1 MTAVLVVAWAAV
13 ALVLVVVGGLAIFT
27 GLAAR
32 KAAQLVPAAGRYAT
46 VDGVKLHYVD
56 EGSGLPIVMIHGL
69 ASQLQSFTYALAPK
83 LRDKNRLIM
92 LDRPGSGYSAVGRA
106 ATLKEQA
113 RLVAGL
119 MTQLGIE
126 RALVVGHSL
135 GGAVALALAVDHP
148 ARVAGLALLSPAT
161 QPQSVPPQA
170 LKPLAVRSDAMR
182 WLIGWTIAVPASM
195 ASRDTVLSAL
205 FGPDPAPVDFG
216 TRGGALLLAR
226 PSTYR
231 AACRDLVEAGAEFG
245 VYAARHGSIRVPVG
259 ILYGDGDQILD
270 PQLHG
275 EGMRR
280 SLPDVEL
287 EMLAGGGHMIPLV
300 RADEAAAFIGRMAAK
315 VELGAAP
322 KEHA

>member
-1 MTAVLVVAWAAV
+1 MTALIVVFWLLI
-13 ALVLVVVGGLAIFT
+13 ALVLAVVAGLAILT

-32 KAAQLVPAAGRYAT
+32 TAAALVPAAGRYAT

-56 EGSGLPIVMIHGL
+56 EGSGPPIVMIHGL

-83 LRDKNRLIM
+83 LRATHRLIM
-92 LDRPGSGYSAVGRA
+92 LDRPGSGYSALGRA

-119 MTQLGIE
+119 MSEVGIE
-126 RALVVGHSL
+126 RALIVGHSL
-135 GGAVALALAVDHP
+135 GGAVALALAVEHP

-182 WLIGWTIAVPASM
+182 WLIGWTIAVPASI
-195 ASRDTVLSAL
+195 ASRDAVLSAL
-205 FGPDPAPVDFG
+205 FGPDAAPADFG

-226 PSTYR
+226 PWTYR
-231 AACRDLVEAGAEFG
+231 AACRDLVEAGGEFG
-245 VYAARHGSIRVPVG
+245 TYAARHGEIRVPVG

-270 PQLHG
+270 PKLHG

-280 SLPDVEL
+280 SLPEVDL

-300 RADEAAAFIGRMAAK
+300 RADETAAFIERMAAK
-315 VELGAAP
+315 VEFSVAP
-322 KEHA
+322 REHA